1 MAWVYILQCADGSHY
16 VGSTK
21 NLELRLE
28 QHVTGRGAAYTRRRL
43 PVQLVWCQEFNR
55 IDEARALEKQV
66 QNWSRAKRVALI
78 EGRYDDLPALA
89 RRRGARSKTSPGD
102 RRHDTVSSPPMTEAE
117 VSSPGRGWPPR

>member
-1 MAWVYILQCADGSHY
+1 MAWVYILQCADGSYY

-55 IDEARALEKQV
+55 IDEAWALEKQV

-89 RRRGARSKTSPGD
+89 RRRGARSRTSPS
-102 RRHDTVSSPPMTEAE
+102 RTSS
-117 VSSPGRGWPPR
+117 